1 MPWIHCLRSSVFMLQ
16 IRAPSLKCACSNDAM
31 KHVCK
36 LKHKI
41 PPIGTTQ
48 APGEPEISV

>member
-1 MPWIHCLRSSVFMLQ
+1 MLQ
-16 IRAPSLKCACSNDAM
+16 IRAPNLKCAFSNDAM

-41 PPIGTTQ
+41 PQLGTIQ
-48 APGEPEISV
+48 AKDEPEMSV